1 MPLPLVIIGLGA
13 LAGAAGVGEGAK
25 AVFEKIDADNINKNA
40 KNALNQSTRY
50 IEEQRDLCKD
60 SLTNFACLKID
71 VLNGS
76 IKKFIETFQQIKNID
91 FKECENFDEFN
102 KCHLDSAEFDELKE
116 DVDLALP
123 MAGGAA
129 AGVTTGALVAFG
141 AYGAAQTFACASTG
155 TAIASLSGA
164 AATNATLAFFG
175 GGSLAVGGLGMAG
188 GTIVLGTIVAAPTL
202 LVMGVVADMVAKK
215 DLENA
220 HINQENIKQT
230 IAELSIA
237 GLRCIQIRRRIYI
250 YENLLCSLDAR
261 FMPLVFK
268 MEDIVNDE
276 GFDYHK
282 YSDDSK
288 KIIASTACTAVS
300 IKAILD
306 KTVLDNDGNLT
317 EDNI

>member
-25 AVFEKIDADNINKNA
+25 AVFEKLDANNINKNA
-40 KNALNQSTRY
+40 MDVLNQSTQY
-50 IEEQRDLCKD
+50 IEDQRNLCKD

-76 IKKFIETFQQIKNID
+76 IKKFINTFQKIKNID
-91 FKECENFDEFN
+91 FNECENLDEFN
-102 KCHLDSAEFDELKE
+102 KCHIDSKDFDELKS
-116 DVDLALP
+116 DVDLILP
-123 MAGGAA
+123 FVGGAV
-129 AGVTTGALVAFG
+129 AGATGGALVAFG
-141 AYGAAQTFACASTG
+141 AYGAAQAFACASTG

-164 AATNATLAFFG
+164 AASNATLAFFG

-188 GTIVLGTIVAAPTL
+188 GAVVLGTIVAAPTL
-202 LVMGVVADMVAKK
+202 LIMGVIADIAAKK

-220 HINQENIKQT
+220 HINQENVKQI

-237 GLRCIQIRRRIYI
+237 GLRCAQIRRRIYI
-250 YENLLCSLDAR
+250 YENLLSSLDAR
-261 FMPLVFK
+261 FMPLLFK
-268 MEDIVNDE
+268 MEDIVNNE
-276 GFDYHK
+276 GFDYLK
-282 YSDDSK
+282 YSNNSK
-288 KIIASTACTAVS
+288 KVIASTACTAVS

-306 KTVLDNDGNLT
+306 KTVLDDDGNLT